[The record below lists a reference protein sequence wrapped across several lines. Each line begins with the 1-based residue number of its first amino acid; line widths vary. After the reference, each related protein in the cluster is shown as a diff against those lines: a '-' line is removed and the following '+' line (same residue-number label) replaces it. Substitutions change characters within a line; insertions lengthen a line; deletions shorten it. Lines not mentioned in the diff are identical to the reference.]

1 MIAFADTT
9 FHLPEAKAESLPASP
24 GDPGPCPFDV
34 AVAARRHMAC
44 INALCD
50 EVGRP
55 FQEVAEIYHSELRR
69 LSENASVMDYLPVLV
84 SKRVRRLYQQRLH
97 ALGEAAPCCVLPP
110 NS

>member
-9 FHLPEAKAESLPASP
+9 FQLLEAKVESLPANP
-24 GDPGPCPFDV
+24 GDPGKCPFDV

-44 INALCD
+44 INSLCD

-55 FQEVAEIYHSELRR
+55 FQEVAEIYYSELRR
-69 LSENASVMDYLPVLV
+69 LSENASVKDYLPVLV

-97 ALGEAAPCCVLPP
+97 ALGEEAPCVVLRP
-110 NS
+110 NT